1 MFKTSGLLLAF
12 ATVLLQISVFLQ
24 PLLPEQYQIASV
36 CETISQPISEHY
48 NQQQLFQSLD
58 QLHQS
63 DLQHTEAVHDHAV
76 QQWLYQPVKQHSHHL
91 HDLSH
96 QCQYCNVYG
105 NLILPPT
112 LGVSE
117 ILVSIHVRILTEQKS
132 VLLAF
137 FERKFLYL
145 LPQSRAPPFSVFHV
159 R

>member
-36 CETISQPISEHY
+36 CETISQPISEHR

-58 QLHQS
+58 LLHPS
-63 DLQHTEAVHDHAV
+63 EAQHTEASHAV
-76 QQWLYQPVKQHSHHL
+76 EQWLYQPVKQHSHHL

-117 ILVSIHVRILTEQKS
+117 ILVSVHVRVLVEQKS
-132 VLLAF
+132 ALLAF

-145 LPQSRAPPFSVFHV
+145 LPQSRAPPSLVI
-159 R
+159 